1 MQNRGLAMS
10 RTLIFGLIG
19 LLGIAVIAMY
29 LPSVVVGTLPGEVT
43 VSAIRETPKGQRI
56 HRLEV
61 KLGSGAVVAVRTHA
75 MRTVDPGTAITVSQR
90 VSWLGR
96 TYYTWQP

>member
-1 MQNRGLAMS
+1 MS

-19 LLGIAVIAMY
+19 VLGIAIIAMY
-29 LPSVVVGTLPGEVT
+29 LPSIVVDTLPGEVT

-56 HRLEV
+56 HRLEA
-61 KLGSGAVVAVRTHA
+61 KLSSGAVVPVRTRA
-75 MRTVDPGTAITVSQR
+75 MRTVEPGTAITVSQR
-90 VSWLGR
+90 LSWLGR

>member
-1 MQNRGLAMS
+1 MS

-19 LLGIAVIAMY
+19 ALGLAIVAMY
-29 LPSVVVGTLPGEVT
+29 LPSVAVGTVPGEVT

-61 KLGSGAVVAVRTHA
+61 RLSSGDTVAVRTHS
-75 MRTVDPGTAITVSQR
+75 MRALEPGTAITVSQR
-90 VSWLGR
+90 LSWLGR